1 VGILPSA
8 PSPFAPYGKITG
20 KSERSL
26 QMADIFEKV
35 AKIIEEQLNISKDE
49 IKLDSKFVED
59 LGADSLDI
67 VELMMSL
74 EEQFGIEIPDSEAEK
89 MQTVG
94 DVVEYIKSKLEG

>member
-1 VGILPSA
+1 
-8 PSPFAPYGKITG
+8 
-20 KSERSL
+20 
-26 QMADIFEKV
+26 MADIFEKV